1 MKRFL
6 ASIYLLVCVTTAS
19 AQSLPPGTGF
29 AAIPGEKGGQ
39 DIFGPYDI
47 VTGWPKDTATV
58 PGHEAW
64 TFAAVRGV
72 FAESVNRVFAVQL
85 GELPN
90 IERPEPRLL
99 PEIGP
104 GIGYPIARAPSRSF
118 RRWELMPQIYSAG
131 PGPVRALTIVEDT
144 AFSCSTPMVISLKSG
159 HNGMR

>member
-6 ASIYLLVCVTTAS
+6 ASIYLLVCVSTAS

-29 AAIPGEKGGQ
+29 AAIPSEKGGQ

-47 VTGWPKDTATV
+47 VAGWPKDTATV

-72 FAESVNRVFAVQL
+72 FAESVDRVFAVQL

-90 IERPEPRLL
+90 IDRPEPCLL
-99 PEIGP
+99 
-104 GIGYPIARAPSRSF
+104 YTSPSPRD
-118 RRWELMPQIYSAG
+118 RG
-131 PGPVRALTIVEDT
+131 
-144 AFSCSTPMVISLKSG
+144 
-159 HNGMR
+159 